1 MAFEVKHLFSRLH
14 KRSQEL
20 GRSVPVKEK
29 GYFSRRS
36 GAEVLFALVTP
47 ILRCN
52 TPTLATPGLSAFF
65 LRVITADFCVKPVLL
80 VFFFWRLPYLS
91 A

>member
-20 GRSVPVKEK
+20 GRSRSVPVKEK

-36 GAEVLFALVTP
+36 GAEVLFALE
-47 ILRCN
+47 
-52 TPTLATPGLSAFF
+52 
-65 LRVITADFCVKPVLL
+65 
-80 VFFFWRLPYLS
+80 
-91 A
+91 

>member
-20 GRSVPVKEK
+20 GRSVPEKEK

-36 GAEVLFALVTP
+36 GAEVLFALE
-47 ILRCN
+47 
-52 TPTLATPGLSAFF
+52 
-65 LRVITADFCVKPVLL
+65 
-80 VFFFWRLPYLS
+80 
-91 A
+91 

>member
-20 GRSVPVKEK
+20 RRSVPVEK

-36 GAEVLFALVTP
+36 GAEVLFALE
-47 ILRCN
+47 
-52 TPTLATPGLSAFF
+52 
-65 LRVITADFCVKPVLL
+65 
-80 VFFFWRLPYLS
+80 
-91 A
+91 

>member
-14 KRSQEL
+14 KRPQEL

-36 GAEVLFALVTP
+36 GAEVLFALE
-47 ILRCN
+47 
-52 TPTLATPGLSAFF
+52 
-65 LRVITADFCVKPVLL
+65 
-80 VFFFWRLPYLS
+80 
-91 A
+91 